1 MKNWS
6 SASIFPLSKTY
17 HLHPNIQFIETGFE
31 GLFEIIPKVFP
42 DDRGFF
48 FESYRSEWMHAKGID
63 GSFPQENQSFSKKG
77 VVRGL
82 HFQRAPHSQAK
93 LVRVLQGKVLDVVVD
108 LRRSSTTFCKVF
120 SMVLDSQKQN
130 QLYIP
135 EGFAHGLAALE
146 DSVFFYKCS
155 SLYHPAAETGIRWDD
170 PELKIKWPF
179 DTPIVSGKDKEL
191 PTLQQLIRNSV
202 I

>member
-1 MKNWS
+1 M
-6 SASIFPLSKTY
+6 L
-17 HLHPNIQFIETGFE
+17 PNVQFVETGFE
-31 GLFEIIPKVFP
+31 GLFEILPKAFP

-48 FESYRSEWMHAKGID
+48 FESFRSEWMTFRGID

-82 HFQRAPHSQAK
+82 HFQRAPYGQAK

-108 LRRSSTTFCKVF
+108 LRRNSATFRKVF
-120 SMVLDSQKQN
+120 SLVLDAHKHN

-135 EGFAHGLAALE
+135 EGFAHGLAAME

-155 SLYHPAAETGIRWDD
+155 SLYRPASETGIRWDD
-170 PELKIKWPF
+170 PELGIQWPF
-179 DTPIVSGKDKEL
+179 DNPIISGKDKEL
-191 PTLQQLIRNSV
+191 PTLHQLIRNSV